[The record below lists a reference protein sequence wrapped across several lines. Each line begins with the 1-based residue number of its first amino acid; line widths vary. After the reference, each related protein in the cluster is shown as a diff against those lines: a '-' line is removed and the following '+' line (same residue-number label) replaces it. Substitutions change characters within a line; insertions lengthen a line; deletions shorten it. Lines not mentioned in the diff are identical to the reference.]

1 MDIGS
6 DASRGGESADGKR
19 GGMKDMSTGSNK
31 VFGTGFMLAML
42 LAAFASFAQDV
53 ADEVD
58 DLMPAVD
65 TSAVAEEAEAAAPA
79 EDITRTTTGNT
90 VMDSMELGRTEITGN
105 QELPKVLYIV
115 PWQKSDPGDL
125 MGKPVNSLLDE
136 VLAPVDR
143 EEFLRQVGYYDDL
156 YGVKEE

>member
-1 MDIGS
+1 
-6 DASRGGESADGKR
+6 
-19 GGMKDMSTGSNK
+19 MSTGMNK

-42 LAAFASFAQDV
+42 LAAFASFAQD
-53 ADEVD
+53 AAEDAD

-65 TSAVAEEAEAAAPA
+65 TSAVAEEAEATEPA
-79 EDITRTTTGNT
+79 EDVTRTTTGNT
-90 VMDSMELGRTEITGN
+90 VMDSMQLGRTEITGN

-125 MGKPVNSLLDE
+125 MGRPVNSLLDE

-143 EEFLRQVGYYDDL
+143 AEFLRQVGYYDDL
-156 YGVKEE
+156 YGESEQE

>member
-1 MDIGS
+1 
-6 DASRGGESADGKR
+6 
-19 GGMKDMSTGSNK
+19 MKDMSTGIYK

-53 ADEVD
+53 TGDVDE
-58 DLMPAVD
+58 LMPAVD
-65 TSAVAEEAEAAAPA
+65 TSAVAEGEEDTAPPR
-79 EDITRTTTGNT
+79 DVTRTTAGNR

-115 PWQKSDPGDL
+115 PWKKSEPGDL
-125 MGKPVNSLLDE
+125 MGRPVNTLLDE

-143 EEFLRQVGYYDDL
+143 EEFLRQVEYYGDL
-156 YGVKEE
+156 NGEGEDP